1 MKTDKNSLFR
11 AIGDID
17 DRYVAEILQEDAA
30 GAVVSFKAEKK
41 KRGVVRYLK
50 YSSPSYA

>member
-17 DRYVAEILQEDAA
+17 DRYVAEILQETDRQQVFADIYDWA
-30 GAVVSFKAEKK
+30 KA
-41 KRGVVRYLK
+41 RL
-50 YSSPSYA
+50 

>member
-30 GAVVSFKAEKK
+30 GAVVSYKAEKK
-41 KRGVVRYLK
+41 
-50 YSSPSYA
+50 